1 MRRARGTPRF
11 VPGLELSERYYREVV
26 RPLLDR
32 HFPGLRYAAGLLGP
46 GSEVLGFDTPR
57 SADHEWGPR
66 LLLFLPPGSPV
77 AAPRIVEQLRHAL
90 PHSFLG
96 YSTSFGP
103 PDAEGTRVML
113 PRDIGP
119 VDHKV
124 TVTTV
129 ERFLDDRLGIAT
141 VERLEPV
148 DWLLFT
154 EQALLEVT
162 AGAVFHD
169 GIGTLTRSRETL
181 ASYPHDVWLYRLS
194 AQWMRISQQEPFVGR
209 TGEVDDELGSR
220 VVAAD
225 VVRDVMRLAFLL
237 ERRYA
242 PYSKWLGSAFARLEL
257 APKLT
262 PHLQKALA
270 ANTWE
275 AREAALGSA
284 YEIVAERQNALALT
298 PPQPATLS
306 PFHDRPFQII
316 HGERFAAALHGA
328 IRDERVRRLPYLGG
342 IDQFADAT
350 DLLAHARRRRTLK
363 ALYEAT

>member
-11 VPGLELSERYYREVV
+11 MPGLELSERFYREVV

-32 HFPGLRYAAGLLGP
+32 HFPGLRHAAGLLGS

-57 SADHEWGPR
+57 STDHEWGPS
-66 LLLFLPPGSPV
+66 LLLFLPASSPV

-90 PHSFLG
+90 PHQFLG
-96 YSTSFGP
+96 FSTNFSP

-129 ERFLDDRLGIAT
+129 ERFLEERLGIST

-148 DWLLFT
+148 DWLLAT

-169 GIGTLTRSRETL
+169 GFGVLSKARETL
-181 ASYPHDVWLYRLS
+181 DYYPRDIWLYRLA

-209 TGEVDDELGSR
+209 TGEVDDELGSKLIT
-220 VVAAD
+220 AD
-225 VVRDVMRLAFLL
+225 LVRDVMRLAFLL

-242 PYSKWLGSAFARLEL
+242 PYSKWLGSAFARLDL

-262 PHLQKALA
+262 PHLEKALA
-270 ANTWE
+270 AKTWE
-275 AREAALGSA
+275 EREGALGSA
-284 YEIVAERQNALALT
+284 YELLADRQNELSLT
-298 PPQPATLS
+298 PPLPATLS

-328 IRDERVRRLPYLGG
+328 IRDDRIRRFPPYLGG
-342 IDQFADAT
+342 VDQFADAT
-350 DLLAHARRRRTLK
+350 DLLSYADRRRRAR
-363 ALYEAT
+363 ALYTG